1 MRMIP
6 VNVIIELDVCARDFA
21 EAVAAVRRGLAEGRY
36 ADDAKICFA
45 GSRATAMK
53 GAGK

>member
-6 VNVIIELDVCARDFA
+6 VDVIIELDVCARDFA

-36 ADDAKICFA
+36 VDDAKICFA
-45 GSRATAMK
+45 GSRAIAMK
-53 GAGK
+53 GAVK

>member
-36 ADDAKICFA
+36 ADDAKICLA
-45 GSRATAMK
+45 WSGATAMK

>member
-36 ADDAKICFA
+36 VHDAKICLA
-45 GSRATAMK
+45 GSGATAMK
-53 GAGK
+53 GASK